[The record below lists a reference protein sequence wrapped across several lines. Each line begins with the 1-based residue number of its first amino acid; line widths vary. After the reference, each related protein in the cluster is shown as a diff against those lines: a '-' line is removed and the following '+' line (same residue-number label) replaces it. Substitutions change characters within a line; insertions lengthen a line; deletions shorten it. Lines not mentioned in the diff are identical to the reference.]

1 MYRGCSYNVNT
12 AGGREYYC
20 VSFVKRVV
28 VSLPHL
34 SLFGCSTR
42 FPSAQKGMKGPFLL
56 GEDARTHRDRQINR
70 LFNRAL
76 YRVGKFV
83 QPTQALERV
92 CICMHRWE
100 FSSTERVCL
109 PDKAPVASCVFHFLY
124 AEWL

>member
-1 MYRGCSYNVNT
+1 M
-12 AGGREYYC
+12 
-20 VSFVKRVV
+20 SFVKRVV

-56 GEDARTHRDRQINR
+56 GEDAHTHRDRQINR